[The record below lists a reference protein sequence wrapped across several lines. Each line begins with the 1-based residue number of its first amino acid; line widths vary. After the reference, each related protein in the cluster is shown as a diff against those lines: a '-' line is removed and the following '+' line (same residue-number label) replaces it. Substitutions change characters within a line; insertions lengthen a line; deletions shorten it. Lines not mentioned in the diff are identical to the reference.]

1 MLVDLL
7 TRFESCDYPVLS
19 LYVTQ
24 DALRTSVR
32 TRIVDLLK
40 PFRERP
46 ELDHDAQM
54 SLRAD
59 FDAAADLADQ
69 IEVDRPPTAAIF
81 ACNGGGLF
89 EYVRLPKPVWDVA
102 VVADRPY
109 LRPLRTIREPKAVA
123 IAVADR
129 HHAWLYSMNGGEV
142 RLLET
147 IEESEEHKGNFGGFS
162 GYEER
167 TNRNHAEVLEQ
178 RHFRLVADR
187 LFEHHRRLD
196 FGAIVF
202 GGHDEIFSKFQAS
215 LHPYLTE
222 RFVGA
227 FVIDPRTMTDSDL
240 MKRADEL
247 VGEAV
252 RKADEQLGTNV
263 FVTAREGGKAVLGL
277 PAVLQA
283 VNADAIDHL
292 VVAGRFTRDGTVCST
307 CGRLGRNS
315 SACEACGSET
325 RHTVDVVDAT
335 IERVLRTGGSADQIF
350 TASLLDG
357 DGIGAMLRFPI
368 PT

>member
-7 TRFESCDYPVLS
+7 ARFESCDYPVLS
-19 LYVTQ
+19 LYVTR

-40 PFRERP
+40 PFRENSG
-46 ELDHDAQM
+46 LDHDAQM

-59 FDAAADLADQ
+59 FDAVADLADQ
-69 IEVDRPPTAAIF
+69 IEVDRPPTAAVF

-89 EYVRLPKPVWDVA
+89 EYMRLSKPVWDVA

-109 LRPLRTIREPKAVA
+109 LRPLRSVRERKT
-123 IAVADR
+123 IAVAVVDR
-129 HHAWLYSMNGGEV
+129 HHAWLYAADDGGMQ
-142 RLLET
+142 LLDT

-178 RHFRLVADR
+178 RHFRVVADR

-196 FGAIVF
+196 FGSVVI
-202 GGHDEIFSKFQAS
+202 GGHEEIFSKFEAS
-215 LHPYLTE
+215 LHRYLSE
-222 RFVGA
+222 RLVGSFV
-227 FVIDPRTMTDSDL
+227 VDPRTMTEAEL

-247 VGEAV
+247 VGAAV
-252 RKADEQLGTNV
+252 READEQLGMSV
-263 FVTAREGGKAVLGL
+263 VTMAREGGRAVLGL
-277 PAVLQA
+277 PDVLLA

-292 VVAGRFTRDGTVCST
+292 VVAGRFTRDGTVCAT
-307 CGRLGRNS
+307 CGRLSRNGVR
-315 SACEACGSET
+315 CEACGSET
-325 RHTVDVVDAT
+325 KHTVDIVDAT
-335 IERVLRTGGSADQIF
+335 IERVLRTGGSVDQIAV
-350 TASLLDG
+350 ASLLDG
-357 DGIGAMLRFPI
+357 DGVGAFLRFPL